1 MKRSRLPLIILCTL
15 AVLYVTL
22 KYAVSYVVLTSVRN
36 TVDDAVKH
44 QVKLANISFEPLSLT
59 LKIQNLHLDDI
70 ISLDSLV
77 VDVSWSN
84 LFQKKLHIAHIQLDG
99 FKGNITQKGEQFLLD
114 GLISPNPK
122 AKTKKQPHDWRIL
135 VDKAE
140 IVKSLIT
147 INHAH
152 SIEIQKAGIY
162 QLDFTR
168 DSIVTDLKASV
179 LINKTAFVFDG
190 SIKNNTKIINFAFQD
205 FDLKMLNSVI
215 DSKKVNFGDI
225 QGTLSS
231 QGVVKI
237 ENDKATLTLDLELKN
252 AFLYSKDR
260 QFIHYFIEE
269 LKAKNVTLEND
280 VDRLKMTSSA
290 LNISHVLLSLPE
302 KAFEKDRL
310 STFSKIEIDSI
321 DFSQNKKTSAMKG
334 IVHFRYGGFFALNHY
349 QAKRQTMIDIQ
360 AKAVDL
366 TQFSS
371 AFEPLLNYQIESGKL
386 SIDAKAALKNEKI
399 RGKVKVNL
407 SQMRLDN
414 KNEFGKRLETQS
426 SIPLKTAISMIQDD
440 NGNIDLDFKL
450 YGNQNDPNFDI
461 LAMMGKGI
469 GSVVISKISSLIATK
484 AALKFAPVLM
494 SSIPLSPSN
503 VFMFTNGAYKIITK
517 PRFKDINFITMTSDI
532 QPDSQADLMELT
544 AFLNDNKKVK
554 FHICPV
560 ASTLEFQEENTTNEQ
575 VLSLANKRVE
585 SLKQYFKNHQKPS
598 LNQII
603 FCRPKISTNKNIAQA
618 LISL

>member
-1 MKRSRLPLIILCTL
+1 M
-15 AVLYVTL
+15 L

-36 TVDDAVKH
+36 AVDDAVKQ
-44 QVKLANISFEPLSLT
+44 QVKLENISFEPLSLT
-59 LKIQNLHLDDI
+59 LKIKNLHLDKMVAFD
-70 ISLDSLV
+70 SLD
-77 VDVSWSN
+77 VDISWSN
-84 LFQKKLHIAHIQLDG
+84 FFQKKLHISQIKLEG
-99 FKGNITQKGEQFLLD
+99 FKGNLTQKGNQFVLD
-114 GLISPNPK
+114 GLLSKVPDTNEK
-122 AKTKKQPHDWRIL
+122 RQPHDWQVL

-140 IVKSLIT
+140 ILNSLLT

-152 SIEIQKAGIY
+152 HIDIQKAGIY
-162 QLDFTR
+162 QFYFTQHR
-168 DSIVTDLKASV
+168 IVTDLKATV
-179 LINKTAFVFDG
+179 LINKTSFVFDG
-190 SIKNNTKIINFAFQD
+190 KIDNNTKIINFAFQD
-205 FDLKMLNSVI
+205 FDLNMLNNVI
-215 DSKKVNFGDI
+215 DSKKVQFGDI
-225 QGTLSS
+225 QGNLSS
-231 QGVVKI
+231 HGAVKI
-237 ENDKATLTLDLELKN
+237 ENDKVILTLDLALKD
-252 AFLYSKDR
+252 AFLYSKDH
-260 QFIHYFIEE
+260 QLIHYFIEE
-269 LKAKNVTLEND
+269 LDAKNVILEND
-280 VDRLKMTSSA
+280 VDLLKITSSA
-290 LNISHVLLSLPE
+290 LNMSHLLLSVPTN
-302 KAFEKDRL
+302 AFEKNRV
-310 STFSKIEIDSI
+310 STFSKIEIETI
-321 DFSQNKKTSAMKG
+321 DFDKNKKTSDMKG

-349 QAKRQTMIDIQ
+349 QKDQQIMIDIK

-399 RGKVKVNL
+399 NGKVNVNL

-414 KNEFGKRLETQS
+414 KNEFGKKLETQS

-450 YGNQNDPNFDI
+450 SGNQSDPNFDI

-517 PRFKDINFITMTSDI
+517 PRFKDINFIPMTSDI
-532 QPDSQADLMELT
+532 QPDSQSDLMALA

-560 ASTLEFQEENTTNEQ
+560 ASTLEFQAEKTTNEQ

-585 SLKQYFKNHQKPS
+585 SLKEYFKNHQKTS